1 MIYGLQKSTSAQKN
15 MYNDRDLYR
24 LLLVVA
30 PIIYMIAL
38 VLSFGIVNVLI
49 PPFSR
54 LAFKLD
60 FVDKPRKDV
69 ERKLHREPIPLTAS
83 YAIFIGFFIAY
94 LVIAREFTWETGAL
108 FLGGILLLTI
118 GTIDD
123 WYKTKGK
130 DFPALPKMLVQ
141 VSAAVLVYFSG
152 IEFTGF
158 YNPFSDEYVVLPGI
172 LQFILTIL
180 WIFGVTTVINFSDGL
195 DGLAGGLSA
204 ISGITLF
211 IVALTMGQSNS
222 AMMAIIL
229 VGVTLAYL
237 RFNKPPAKIFMG
249 DAGATFLGFLLA
261 VIALDGAFKQATL
274 LSIFIPILALGV
286 PIFDN
291 LFVVIKRFMQGKA
304 IYEADASQVHYRLLR
319 AGLNHKQALMVLC
332 LVSTCFG
339 LSSIILMLVQI

>member
-1 MIYGLQKSTSAQKN
+1 M
-15 MYNDRDLYR
+15 
-24 LLLVVA
+24 
-30 PIIYMIAL
+30 
-38 VLSFGIVNVLI
+38 LI

-60 FVDKPRKDV
+60 FVDKPRKDE

-83 YAIFIGFFIAY
+83 YAIFIGFFAAY
-94 LVIAREFTWETGAL
+94 LAIAREFSWETGAL

-141 VSAAVLVYFSG
+141 MSAAVLVYLSG
-152 IEFTGF
+152 NVFTGF
-158 YNPFSDEYVVLPGI
+158 VNPLSGEYVMLPVI
-172 LQFILTIL
+172 LQFVLTVL
-180 WIFGVTTVINFSDGL
+180 WIFGVTTVINFTDGL

-204 ISGITLF
+204 ISSITLF

-237 RFNKPPAKIFMG
+237 RYNKPPAKVFMG
-249 DAGATFLGFLLA
+249 DAGATFLGFMLA
-261 VIALDGAFKQATL
+261 VIALDGAFKQATV
-274 LSIFIPILALGV
+274 LSLFIPILALGV

-291 LFVVIKRFMQGKA
+291 IFVVVKRFLQGKA
-304 IYEADASQVHYRLLR
+304 IYQADASQAHYRLLR
-319 AGLNHKQALMVLC
+319 AGLNHKQALLVLC
-332 LVSTCFG
+332 LVSTCFS